1 MVDKEAA
8 EHLRCNVK
16 LDHLAQVLQVKFLLE
31 IRVRPNSS
39 RNKVGGSAGDP
50 PRLVVSVQAP
60 AVDGKANQAVIK
72 ELARAFELRARDF
85 TIVFGE
91 LGRDKRLLVN
101 GDEKTLQ
108 VKLEELMG
116 ETPTLL

>member
-1 MVDKEAA
+1 MP
-8 EHLRCNVK
+8 
-16 LDHLAQVLQVKFLLE
+16 FLLE

-39 RNKVGGSAGDP
+39 RNKVGGSVGEP
-50 PRLVVSVQAP
+50 PRLAVAVQAP

-72 ELARAFELRARDF
+72 ELATAFGIRARDL
-85 TIVFGE
+85 TIVYGE
-91 LGRDKRLLVN
+91 LGRDKRLLVE

-116 ETPTLL
+116 EVPKLL

>member
-1 MVDKEAA
+1 VSD
-8 EHLRCNVK
+8 
-16 LDHLAQVLQVKFLLE
+16 QLLIE

-39 RNKVGGSAGDP
+39 RNKVGGTAGEP
-50 PRLVVSVQAP
+50 PRLVVAVQAP

-72 ELARAFELRARDF
+72 ELAKAFDIRARDF

-101 GDEKTLQ
+101 GDIAALREKYEELQQTATLQ
-108 VKLEELMG
+108 QRLDL
-116 ETPTLL
+116 